1 MLNVIDP
8 GLLTTVQDLGR
19 LHWYHIGMPPSGA
32 LDDFAFRVG
41 NLLVGNDEAA
51 SGLEVT
57 YAGPRL
63 EATTDTLIAV
73 TGADI
78 DFQINDRPT
87 GQWQA
92 QAVKPG
98 DRISLG
104 GVRHGARA
112 YVCLAGGVAV
122 QERLGSRSTYMLG
135 RFGGLD
141 GRKLAGGDHLPL
153 GQAGISPETMLGR
166 TFDPALIP
174 LSAKEIDVRVVM
186 GMCSH
191 RVTAASLAEFLAADW
206 EVSTEADR
214 IGYRLRGPTFEFN
227 AGEQPF
233 GAGADPSNVVDLG
246 YPIGSIQIPGGLEA
260 IVLLNDAVTGGG
272 YTTIGTVI
280 TADLDL
286 IAQASPGCHIRFHEV
301 GINEALQ
308 ARRERA
314 AGWSVFAGNW
324 VCSTGLGYSG
334 NNPRARHRL
343 RASVRSHG
351 FIKQTQS
358 AAPPAIQP
366 PVHSPC
372 AA

>member
-1 MLNVIDP
+1 MLSIIDP
-8 GLLTTVQDLGR
+8 GLLTTIQDLGR

-32 LDDFAFRVG
+32 LDNFAFRVG

-51 SGLEVT
+51 AGLEVT

-63 EATTDTLIAV
+63 EATADTLLAV

-78 DFQINDRPT
+78 DFRINDRPA

-98 DRISLG
+98 DSISLG

-112 YVCLAGGVAV
+112 YVCVAGGISVP
-122 QERLGSRSTYMLG
+122 ERLGSRSTYTLG

-141 GRKLAGGDHLPL
+141 GRKLASGDQLPV
-153 GQAGISPETMLGR
+153 GQPCVSPETMPGR

-174 LSAKEIDVRVVM
+174 VPQKELDVRVVM

-191 RVTAASLAEFLAADW
+191 RVTSDSLAEFLTAEW

-214 IGYRLRGPTFEFN
+214 IGYRLKGPTFEFN

-246 YPIGSIQIPGGLEA
+246 YPVGSIQIPGGLEA

-286 IAQASPGCHIRFHEV
+286 IAQASPGCHVRFHEV
-301 GINEALQ
+301 TINEALQ
-308 ARRERA
+308 ARRERKA
-314 AGWSVFAGNW
+314 RIEQVRLELGIFDRAGM
-324 VCSTGLGYSG
+324 LG
-334 NNPRARHRL
+334 
-343 RASVRSHG
+343 
-351 FIKQTQS
+351 Q
-358 AAPPAIQP
+358 
-366 PVHSPC
+366 
-372 AA
+372 

>member
-1 MLNVIDP
+1 MLSIINP
-8 GLLTTVQDLGR
+8 GLLTTIQDLGR

-32 LDDFAFRVG
+32 LDNFAFRVG

-51 SGLEVT
+51 AGLEVT

-63 EATTDTLIAV
+63 EATADTLLAV

-78 DFQINDRPT
+78 DFRINDRPA

-92 QAVKPG
+92 LAVKPG
-98 DRISLG
+98 DSISLG

-112 YVCLAGGVAV
+112 YVCVAGGISVP
-122 QERLGSRSTYMLG
+122 ERLGSRSTYTLG

-141 GRKLAGGDHLPL
+141 GRKLASGDQLPL
-153 GQAGISPETMLGR
+153 GQPCVSPETMPGR

-174 LSAKEIDVRVVM
+174 VPQKELDVRVVM

-191 RVTAASLAEFLAADW
+191 RVTPDSLAEFLTAEW

-214 IGYRLRGPTFEFN
+214 IGYRLKGPTFEFN

-246 YPIGSIQIPGGLEA
+246 YPVGSIQIPGGLEA

-301 GINEALQ
+301 TINEALQ
-308 ARRERA
+308 ARRERQA
-314 AGWSVFAGNW
+314 RIEQVRLELGIFDRAGM
-324 VCSTGLGYSG
+324 LG
-334 NNPRARHRL
+334 
-343 RASVRSHG
+343 
-351 FIKQTQS
+351 Q
-358 AAPPAIQP
+358 
-366 PVHSPC
+366 
-372 AA
+372 